1 MSSTALIA
9 TYGAILSTI
18 AVGWNIYN
26 NLQDRPKIKVIARL
40 GSFMGTKELSK
51 LFLFIKIVNSG
62 RKSVHLS
69 SFGLQTKK
77 EDVFSLRQSA
87 LPFELLPG
95 KSHDEH
101 FDLDKLK
108 DKKIELGWYRD
119 EIGKM
124 YKTKNIKKMLENY
137 FESNKK
143 GDSMLT

>member
-1 MSSTALIA
+1 MNLTTLIA

-26 NLQDRPKIKVIARL
+26 NLQDKPKIKVTAKFSL
-40 GSFMGTKELSK
+40 FMGAEKLSK

-62 RKSVHLS
+62 RKSIHLS
-69 SFGLQTKK
+69 SFGLRTKE

-87 LPFELLPG
+87 LPLELSPG
-95 KSHDEH
+95 KSHSEH

-119 EIGKM
+119 ETGKI
-124 YKTKNIKKMLENY
+124 YKTKNIRKMLENY
-137 FESNKK
+137 FES
-143 GDSMLT
+143 SEAQI